1 MPPKTDPRDWER
13 LFEGRRRRHG
23 PLRIVMI
30 ALIAGILILGLIG
43 SVPFVLDQIEA
54 SRVVTRQ
61 TQIVQQ
67 TREARAATQRA
78 AAQSAIA
85 MPTQTPSSSPTATL
99 PPASTPAPIIG
110 RAQVINGGNIR
121 SAPRISADTV
131 IGQVC
136 VGDRVE
142 LLEEQTI
149 GDNNR
154 WYRLRVVATADDCV
168 SQRVSAGTEGWVSA
182 TLLSRPEP

>member
-13 LFEGRRRRHG
+13 LFEGRRRRRG

-30 ALIAGILILGLIG
+30 ALIAGTLILGLIG
-43 SVPFVLDQIEA
+43 SAPFVLDQIET
-54 SRVVTRQ
+54 SRIIARQ
-61 TQIVQQ
+61 TQIAEQ
-67 TREARAATQRA
+67 TREARATAKQAAT
-78 AAQSAIA
+78 QSAI
-85 MPTQTPSSSPTATL
+85 PTQPPSPSPTATL
-99 PPASTPAPIIG
+99 PPAPTPAPIIG

-121 SAPRISADTV
+121 SAPRVSADTV

-168 SQRVSAGTEGWVSA
+168 PQRVSAGTEGWVSA
-182 TLLSRPEP
+182 TLLSQPEP

>member
-13 LFEGRRRRHG
+13 LFEGRRRRRG

-30 ALIAGILILGLIG
+30 ALVASILILGLIG
-43 SVPFVLDQIEA
+43 SAPFVLEQIEVN
-54 SRVVTRQ
+54 REVDRQ
-61 TQIVQQ
+61 TQTASPTV
-67 TREARAATQRA
+67 EARATAQQTATQ
-78 AAQSAIA
+78 SAMA
-85 MPTQTPSSSPTATL
+85 VPTQPPSPSPTATL
-99 PPASTPAPIIG
+99 PPAPTSAPIIG

-121 SAPRISADTV
+121 SAPRVSAETV

-168 SQRVSAGTEGWVSA
+168 PQRVSAGTEGWVSA
-182 TLLSRPEP
+182 TLLSQPEP

>member
-1 MPPKTDPRDWER
+1 VPPKTDPRDWER
-13 LFEGRRRRHG
+13 LFEGRRRRRG

-30 ALIAGILILGLIG
+30 ALVAGILTLGLIG
-43 SVPFVLDQIEA
+43 AAPFVLDQIET
-54 SRVVTRQ
+54 SRIIARQ
-61 TQIVQQ
+61 TQIASQ
-67 TREARAATQRA
+67 TREARATAQQA
-78 AAQSAIA
+78 AMQSAI
-85 MPTQTPSSSPTATL
+85 PTQTPSPSPTATL
-99 PPASTPAPIIG
+99 PSAPTSAPIIG

-121 SAPRISADTV
+121 SAPRVSAETV

-149 GDNNR
+149 GENNR

-168 SQRVSAGTEGWVSA
+168 PQRVSAGTEEWVSA
-182 TLLSRPEP
+182 TLLSQPEP